1 MEITDENLTEEE
13 LNEYLIITKNQLS
26 KNESL
31 FNDVHSDIK
40 YLFDSVED
48 ENCLEILNKLEEF
61 SHIFNLI
68 NSVLSSFKKLI
79 KKYLKYYEKNESK
92 KLQILQLKNEIDSL
106 KEELSNNFAEM
117 DKKENEFNAL
127 HNDYMKVIKKLDS
140 FNNNNSID
148 TSLDNINIT
157 RSNSNT
163 EEIISKKSSKKKQ
176 SILKEMKDLK
186 NNNDELTTTISILK
200 NNLEDLKFE
209 NSNLKDKLILANQE
223 NENKE
228 QKINFSESKENKM
241 KNENNK
247 LKSIV
252 TNLKNEN
259 DSYYNEIVYLRSE
272 VKHLSKK
279 EQSQKSLNSYNF
291 DYNSYNKNKAE
302 NQKNDELEKENGN
315 IINLNTIGFSN
326 EKEEKEIKQKK
337 TNQSLNN
344 IKITPKNVVCS
355 MKKDFKQLLR
365 ITKLDNNKNDR
376 AYSYMGN
383 DSSKNDN
390 NLFDNF
396 MFDYFF

>member
-209 NSNLKDKLILANQE
+209 NSNLKDKLILANEE

-247 LKSIV
+247 LK
-252 TNLKNEN
+252 
-259 DSYYNEIVYLRSE
+259 
-272 VKHLSKK
+272 
-279 EQSQKSLNSYNF
+279 
-291 DYNSYNKNKAE
+291 
-302 NQKNDELEKENGN
+302 
-315 IINLNTIGFSN
+315 
-326 EKEEKEIKQKK
+326 
-337 TNQSLNN
+337 
-344 IKITPKNVVCS
+344 
-355 MKKDFKQLLR
+355 
-365 ITKLDNNKNDR
+365 
-376 AYSYMGN
+376 
-383 DSSKNDN
+383 
-390 NLFDNF
+390 
-396 MFDYFF
+396 

>member
-157 RSNSNT
+157 KSNSNN

-337 TNQSLNN
+337 TNQSINN

>member
-157 RSNSNT
+157 RSNSNN

>member
-337 TNQSLNN
+337 TNQSINN